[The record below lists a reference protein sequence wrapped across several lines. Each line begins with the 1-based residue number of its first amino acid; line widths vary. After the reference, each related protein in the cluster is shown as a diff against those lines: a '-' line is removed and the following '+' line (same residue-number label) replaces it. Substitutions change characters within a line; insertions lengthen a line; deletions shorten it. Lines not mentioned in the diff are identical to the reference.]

1 MRVLLEAGASVE
13 EVDADKTTA
22 LQWICKQGH
31 HAKCAEALISRKADI
46 NVLDKISYSLLAL
59 VAKAGASAN
68 APDLMR
74 LLLANGAN
82 VNTQT
87 KSKTSPLAHYAYYSK
102 ELGDPHDAEIVRIL
116 VEAKADVN
124 ARNKYS
130 NSALKFIAQRGTSP
144 QVMSALLEHGAD
156 PNILDTH
163 VCMCVCARMCACCSG
178 IC

>member
-13 EVDADKTTA
+13 EVDADKTTV

-82 VNTQT
+82 VNAQT

-130 NSALKFIAQRGTSP
+130 NSAQFGRKGKLEVAPHFLRTALSLKWR
-144 QVMSALLEHGAD
+144 VLLPRSNVGQQF
-156 PNILDTH
+156 
-163 VCMCVCARMCACCSG
+163 VV
-178 IC
+178 